1 MLVNVCQDDL
11 FRTTDHFV
19 INLGMV
25 MQHHVPECY
34 AEKNV
39 LYVQGQGH
47 SKGLCDQNMSISNPS
62 SELLIPWQPNLA

>member
-1 MLVNVCQDDL
+1 MSM
-11 FRTTDHFV
+11 FGWMIHSETHFV
-19 INLGMV
+19 IKLGMV
-25 MQHHVPECY
+25 MQHHELECY

-62 SELLIPWQPNLA
+62 SKLLIPWQPNLA